1 MKYKIHNKKILI
13 TGGSDGLGL
22 SLIEIL
28 LEKKN
33 KITCL
38 DIDESKSEYFNDKG
52 VIFHKIDLRNIKI

>member
-28 LEKKN
+28 LEKKT
-33 KITCL
+33 K
-38 DIDESKSEYFNDKG
+38 
-52 VIFHKIDLRNIKI
+52 